1 MGRSRGGLT
10 TKIHVV
16 VDALGNPIRFEL
28 TPGQARGSV
37 MGYEMLSKLDI
48 ENREILADRAHDAD
62 AILALAEEQNAT
74 TVNPSKRNRRKKRA
88 YDKNTYKE
96 RHLIECFFNR
106 VKKYRRLAT
115 RYDKTASM
123 FKASLVLISIR
134 MWLK

>member
-1 MGRSRGGLT
+1 
-10 TKIHVV
+10 
-16 VDALGNPIRFEL
+16 
-28 TPGQARGSV
+28 
-37 MGYEMLSKLDI
+37 MLSKLDI